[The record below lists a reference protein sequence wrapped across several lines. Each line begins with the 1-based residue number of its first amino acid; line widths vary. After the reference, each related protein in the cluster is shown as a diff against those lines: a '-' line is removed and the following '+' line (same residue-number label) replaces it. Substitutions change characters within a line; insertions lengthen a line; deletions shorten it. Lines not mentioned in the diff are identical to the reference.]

1 MGVSDPAE
9 RLKQFRGQIDSLDVQ
24 ILALLNERATVALEI
39 GATKKSAGLPVVELT
54 RERAVVEGMMGRN
67 LGPLGNQ
74 AVERI
79 YTAIMMEMR
88 RLQD

>member
-9 RLKQFRGQIDSLDVQ
+9 RLKEFRGRIDSLDEK

-39 GATKKSAGLPVVELT
+39 GATKKSAGLPIVELT
-54 RERAVVEGMMGRN
+54 RERVVVERMMGRN
-67 LGPLGNQ
+67 SGPLGND
-74 AVERI
+74 AIERI
-79 YTAIMMEMR
+79 YIAIMLEMR

>member
-9 RLKQFRGQIDSLDVQ
+9 RLQQFRGLIDSLDVQ
-24 ILALLNERATVALEI
+24 ILALLNERAAVALEI

-67 LGPLGNQ
+67 VGPLSND
-74 AVERI
+74 AIERI
-79 YTAIMMEMR
+79 YIAIMMEMR